1 MNSNVQIFKH
11 KNTIE
16 MKTNLLTVG
25 LLAAFLAVDA
35 QMTTDPKVIT
45 HIDDKAT
52 FYVGKGSLVYNG
64 GGLQVKDSGI
74 LENHGNVMIVASDA
88 TKDVV
93 RTLNGTSDKV
103 EGSGVGGTIV
113 NKLNEPTAFGTWN
126 TNNPAATPTYTYGQ
140 LYIEGIRQDNIK
152 GIVNQ
157 EFRSPNHGGYQQ
169 FSVPFFGKTA
179 STLSGELGKT
189 FNTTRWSQNEILVWN
204 NDKIVFDNLSS
215 ISNVLGSATRVPYS
229 YYILGGKNLDVAS
242 VTRTLHGVP
251 VSDVTYNTRTLS
263 GAGAGV
269 SYGTNGTATNQ
280 YNEKYNSYLGD
291 NFARTRN
298 KIWDGTDYG
307 KNMYFFTN
315 PYLTNLDLYN
325 LNISTDINYIPNI
338 NGIRLEPTNV
348 QYQPGVGGSIVGFKY
363 VTNINGVW
371 SGDVDYLL
379 VRPMGT
385 FVIKLLDNSQTP
397 TLDLS
402 KLRRFNYYSRNTSTA
417 YSVTANRGQTNGTVK
432 ELAIIGLN
440 SSGGEVA
447 RMYYVV
453 YPDGISG
460 NSNNVKGQAAA
471 GSTSLLGSYEEN
483 AITGGYDNNYMNSY
497 WLYINEANE
506 NDFKG
511 KNIKMVKYTNDIV
524 SFKVQ
529 VKENG
534 ILIPDSQHLLSSNE
548 GFYFRGPD
556 GNVQPLSQNKVLASA
571 GSSDQDYD
579 VYYGLPSGVLGSD
592 QSNVPSRT
600 MVTYDPYVGKYVVVF
615 DPNWKKAEVQVFDM
629 SGKLV
634 ISAKDINTISNY
646 EINLVENLKNVYFV
660 KVISDQGVTVQSK
673 IIK

>member
-1 MNSNVQIFKH
+1 
-11 KNTIE
+11 
-16 MKTNLLTVG
+16 MKRNLLTVG
-25 LLAAFLAVDA
+25 LLTAFFAVNA
-35 QMTTDPKVIT
+35 QMTTDPKVLS
-45 HIDDKAT
+45 HIDDNAT
-52 FYVGKGSLVYNG
+52 FYVGKGALVYNG
-64 GGLQVKDSGI
+64 GGLQVKDTGI
-74 LENHGNVMIVASDA
+74 LENHGNIMIVANDPA
-88 TKDVV
+88 KDVL

-103 EGSGVGGTIV
+103 EGSTVGGTIV
-113 NKLNEPTAFGTWN
+113 NKLNEPTAYATWN
-126 TNNPAATPTYTYGQ
+126 TNSSTATPAYTYGQ
-140 LYIEGIRQDNIK
+140 LYIQGISQDNIK

-157 EFRSPNHGGYQQ
+157 EFRSPNHGGYQE

-179 STLSGELGKT
+179 STLSAELGKT
-189 FNTTRWSQNEILVWN
+189 FNTTRWLQNEILVWN

-215 ISNVLGSATRVPYS
+215 ISEVLGTNTRAPFS

-242 VTRTLHGVP
+242 VTRTVRGVP
-251 VSDVTYNTRTLS
+251 VSDLTNNSRTLS
-263 GAGAGV
+263 GAGAGIV
-269 SYGTNGTATNQ
+269 YGTNGTAINQ
-280 YNEKYNSYLGD
+280 YNERYNTYLGD

-315 PYLTNLDLYN
+315 PYLTNLDLRN
-325 LNISTDINYIPNI
+325 LNVLTDVNYIPNI

-363 VTNINGVW
+363 VTNSNGVW
-371 SGDVDYLL
+371 TGDTDYLL

-402 KLRRFNYYSRNTSTA
+402 KLRRFNYYSRDTSTP
-417 YSVTANRGQTNGTVK
+417 YTVTANRGQANGTVK

-453 YPDGISG
+453 YPEGISG
-460 NSNNVKGQAAA
+460 NSVNVKGQAAA

-483 AITGGYDNNYMNSY
+483 PVSGGYDNNYTNSY

-511 KNIKMVKYTNDIV
+511 KNIKMVKYSNDIV

-529 VKENG
+529 LKENG
-534 ILIPDSQHLLSSNE
+534 SLVSDGQHLLSTNE
-548 GFYFRGPD
+548 GFYFKGPD
-556 GNVQPLSQNKVLASA
+556 GNVQSLSQNMVLPSA
-571 GSSDQDYD
+571 GSSNQDYD

-592 QSNVPSRT
+592 QSTVPSRT
-600 MVTYDPYVGKYVVVF
+600 MISYDPYIGKYVVIF
-615 DPNWKKAEVQVFDM
+615 DPNWKKADVQVYDM

-634 ISAKDINTISNY
+634 ISSKGINTTSNY
-646 EINLVENLKNVYFV
+646 EIDLVQNVKNVYFV
-660 KVISDQGVTVQSK
+660 KVVSEKGVTVQSK

>member
-1 MNSNVQIFKH
+1 
-11 KNTIE
+11 
-16 MKTNLLTVG
+16 MKRNLLTVG
-25 LLAAFLAVDA
+25 LLTAFFAVHA
-35 QMTTDPKVIT
+35 QMTTDPKVLS
-45 HIDDKAT
+45 HIDDNAT
-52 FYVGKGSLVYNG
+52 FYVGKGALVYNG
-64 GGLQVKDSGI
+64 GGLQVKDTGI
-74 LENHGNVMIVASDA
+74 LENHGNIMIVANDPA
-88 TKDVV
+88 KDVL

-103 EGSGVGGTIV
+103 EGSTVGGTIV
-113 NKLNEPTAFGTWN
+113 NKLNEPTAYATWN
-126 TNNPAATPTYTYGQ
+126 TNSSTATPAYTYGQ
-140 LYIEGIRQDNIK
+140 LYIQGISQDNIK

-179 STLSGELGKT
+179 STLSAELGKT

-215 ISNVLGSATRVPYS
+215 ISEVLGTNTRAPFS

-242 VTRTLHGVP
+242 VTRTVRGVP
-251 VSDVTYNTRTLS
+251 VSDLTNNSRTLS
-263 GAGAGV
+263 GAGAGIV
-269 SYGTNGTATNQ
+269 YGTNGTAINQ
-280 YNEKYNSYLGD
+280 YNERYNSYLGD

-315 PYLTNLDLYN
+315 PYLTNLDLRN
-325 LNISTDINYIPNI
+325 LNVSTDVNYIPNI

-363 VTNINGVW
+363 VTNLNGVW
-371 SGDVDYLL
+371 SGDTDYLL

-397 TLDLS
+397 ALDLS
-402 KLRRFNYYSRNTSTA
+402 KLRRFNYYSRDTSTP
-417 YSVTANRGQTNGTVK
+417 YTVTANRGQANGTVK

-440 SSGGEVA
+440 SNGGEVA

-453 YPDGISG
+453 YPEGISG
-460 NSNNVKGQAAA
+460 NSVNVKGQAAA

-483 AITGGYDNNYMNSY
+483 PVSGGYDNNYTNSY

-511 KNIKMVKYTNDIV
+511 KNIKMVKYSNDIV

-529 VKENG
+529 LKENG
-534 ILIPDSQHLLSSNE
+534 SLVPDGQHLLSTNE
-548 GFYFRGPD
+548 GFYFKGPD
-556 GNVQPLSQNKVLASA
+556 GNVQSLSQNMVLPSA

-592 QSNVPSRT
+592 QSTVPSRT
-600 MVTYDPYVGKYVVVF
+600 MISYDPYIGKYVVIF
-615 DPNWKKAEVQVFDM
+615 DPNWKKADVQVYDM

-634 ISAKDINTISNY
+634 ISSKGINTTSNY
-646 EINLVENLKNVYFV
+646 EIDLVQNVKNVYFV
-660 KVISDQGVTVQSK
+660 KVVSEKGVTVQSK